1 MTGASEESGE
11 ESRRDPMLGITL
23 YGGQS
28 LSYREAV
35 ELARLAEARGF
46 DAVFAVETF
55 VNDAMATC
63 LAMAMG
69 TRRITVGA
77 GIANVYLRHPAT
89 LGAAAV
95 AIDELSDGRFIL
107 GLGVNH
113 ERFVTGLGL
122 TWEDPRRKLRDT
134 TAALR
139 TVFSGGTLPGMHLP
153 CRAAAH
159 RIPLHVAGVALATAR
174 LAGEIADGL
183 MGYLAT
189 RERFA
194 QVVRATREAAA
205 SAGRPA
211 DAVTPSLL
219 IPTFVS
225 DDLVAARHT
234 ARQFVAGYIALPV
247 YARMFRDSGFAGE
260 VEAVREAFARSD
272 RAAAAAALS
281 DRLVDEVCLF
291 GPAARCRDRLG
302 EFRAAGIDFPIL
314 AAQPVGEP
322 YIEGARR
329 IIEALHPR

>member
-1 MTGASEESGE
+1 
-11 ESRRDPMLGITL
+11 MLGITL
-23 YGGQS
+23 YGGQG
-28 LSYREAV
+28 LSYRDAV

-55 VNDAMATC
+55 VNDGMATC
-63 LAMAMG
+63 LAMAMA
-69 TRRITVGA
+69 TRSITVGA

-95 AIDELSDGRFIL
+95 AVDELSEGRFIL

-113 ERFVTGLGL
+113 ERFVTELGL
-122 TWEDPRRKLRDT
+122 AWQDPRQKLGDT

-139 TVFSGGTLPGMHLP
+139 TVFSGGTLPGMHAP

-159 RIPLHVAGVALATAR
+159 RIPIHLAGVALATAR
-174 LAGEIADGL
+174 LAGEVADGL

-189 RERFA
+189 RDRFA
-194 QVVRATREAAA
+194 QVVRVAREAAA
-205 SAGRPA
+205 SAGRSG

-225 DDLVAARHT
+225 DDLAAARQT
-234 ARQFVAGYIALPV
+234 ARQFLAGYIALPV
-247 YARMFRDSGFAGE
+247 YARMFRDSGHAD
-260 VEAVREAFARSD
+260 EAKTVREALARGD
-272 RAAAAAALS
+272 RPAADAALS
-281 DRLVDEVCLF
+281 DRLVDEVCVL
-291 GPAARCRDRLG
+291 GPAARCRERLG

-314 AAQPVGEP
+314 AAQPVRES
-322 YIEGARR
+322 YVAGARR

>member
-1 MTGASEESGE
+1 MSGASESSSGG
-11 ESRRDPMLGITL
+11 SRRAPVLGITL
-23 YGGQS
+23 YGGQG

-35 ELARLAEARGF
+35 DLARLAEAGGF

-55 VNDAMATC
+55 VTDGMATC
-63 LAMAMG
+63 LAMATG
-69 TRRITVGA
+69 TRHITVGA

-113 ERFVTGLGL
+113 ERFVTELGL
-122 TWEDPRRKLRDT
+122 TWQDPRRKLRDT

-139 TVFSGGTLPGMHLP
+139 TVFAGGTLPGMHTA

-159 RIPLHVAGVALATAR
+159 PIPIHVAGVALATAR

-194 QVVRATREAAA
+194 QVVRAAREAAA
-205 SAGRPA
+205 GAGRSA
-211 DAVTPSLL
+211 AAVIPSLL

-225 DDLVAARHT
+225 DDLAAARQT
-234 ARQFVAGYIALPV
+234 ARQFLAGYIALPV
-247 YARMFRDSGFAGE
+247 YARMFRESGYTSE
-260 VEAVREAFARSD
+260 IDAVRESLARGD
-272 RAAAAAALS
+272 RTAAAAMLS
-281 DRLVDEVCLF
+281 DRLVDEVCVL
-291 GPAARCRDRLG
+291 GPAPRCRERLD
-302 EFRAAGIDFPIL
+302 EFHAAGVDFSIL
-314 AAQPVGEP
+314 AAQPVGES
-322 YIEGARR
+322 YAEGARR
-329 IIEALHPR
+329 IIEALRPR

>member
-1 MTGASEESGE
+1 
-11 ESRRDPMLGITL
+11 MLGITL
-23 YGGQS
+23 YGGHG
-28 LSYREAV
+28 LSYRDAV
-35 ELARLAEARGF
+35 DLAGLAEARGF

-55 VNDAMATC
+55 VNDGMATC

-95 AIDELSDGRFIL
+95 AVDELSDGRFIL

-122 TWEDPRRKLRDT
+122 TWQDPRRKLSDT

-139 TVFSGGTLPGMHLP
+139 TVFTGGTLPGMHAP
-153 CRAAAH
+153 CRVAVH
-159 RIPLHVAGVALATAR
+159 RIPIHLAGVALATAR
-174 LAGEIADGL
+174 LAGEVADGL

-189 RERFA
+189 RDRFA
-194 QVVRATREAAA
+194 LVVQAAREAAA
-205 SAGRPA
+205 SVGRPA

-225 DDLVAARHT
+225 DDLAAARQT
-234 ARQFVAGYIALPV
+234 ARQFLAGYLALPV
-247 YARMFRDSGFAGE
+247 YARMFRDSGYAGE
-260 VEAVREAFARSD
+260 VDAVREALARGD
-272 RAAAAAALS
+272 RAAGGAALS
-281 DRLVDEVCLF
+281 ERLVDEVCVL
-291 GPAARCRDRLG
+291 GPAARCRERLG

-314 AAQPVGEP
+314 AAQPVGES
-322 YIEGARR
+322 YADGARR